1 MKSKESFRDL
11 GDLNAL
17 RRLHQ
22 TSKYIKAPARH
33 SPPMAAI
40 EIPTD
45 WPVVRVVACSVESC
59 GGIGGSP
66 VADACV
72 CEVAGVGLELMDE
85 MTVAEA
91 ECEGIVEEVMVSS
104 EIEVVV

>member
-72 CEVAGVGLELMDE
+72 CEVAGVGLELMAE
-85 MTVAEA
+85 VTVADA
-91 ECEGIVEEVMVSS
+91 DCEGILEEVMVSS
-104 EIEVVV
+104 DIVEVV